1 MSELPIE
8 PAWTRWHNSVSKC
21 ESCGAEPADRVKKH
35 YWRKQVADHGHGF
48 PPKKYIKPTEV
59 LSKAQD
65 AVKEA
70 PKEKDP
76 NVLFDDE
83 DMGMEPQEPKVANAA
98 KKRKLREWEHF
109 HYLPESTKKFATS
122 ED

>member
-1 MSELPIE
+1 MAEKPID
-8 PAWTRWHNSVSKC
+8 PKWTKWHNVVREC
-21 ESCGAEPADRVKKH
+21 PSCGAEPADRVKNR
-35 YWRKQVADHGHGF
+35 YWRQQVFEHGHGF
-48 PPKKYIKPTEV
+48 PPAKFLKPTEV

-83 DMGMEPQEPKVANAA
+83 DMGMEPETPKVTGAA

-109 HYLPESTKKFATS
+109 HYLPEATKKYATS
-122 ED
+122 AD